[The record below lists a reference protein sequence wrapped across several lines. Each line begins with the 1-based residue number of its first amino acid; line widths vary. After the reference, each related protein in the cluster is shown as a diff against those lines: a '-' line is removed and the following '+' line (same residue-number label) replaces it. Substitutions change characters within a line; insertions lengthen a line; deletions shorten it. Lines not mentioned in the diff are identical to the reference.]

1 MHAVRNGSRFNLLPI
16 NTLSREM
23 GRIFDE
29 MNTSEK
35 GDLGDSGVP
44 VSIWESDDHYYFEFD
59 VPGVTS
65 DDVDVTVVEDVL
77 TVVTERTNAEDQEY
91 LRQERSY
98 GVRERKFSLPARV
111 DADNIEASLKHG
123 VLTVSLPKAPE
134 ATAKKIEIKTE

>member
-1 MHAVRNGSRFNLLPI
+1 MNAVRNGSRFNLLPI

-29 MNTSEK
+29 MAVSDNRE
-35 GDLGDSGVP
+35 SGAP
-44 VSIWESDDHYYFEFD
+44 VSIWENDSHYYFEFD
-59 VPGVTS
+59 VPGVMS
-65 DDVDVTVVEDVL
+65 ENVDVTVVEDVL
-77 TVVTERTNAEDQEY
+77 TVATKREAPEGQEY

-98 GVRERKFSLPARV
+98 AASERKFSLPARV

-123 VLTVSLPKAPE
+123 VLTVALPKAPE